1 MANKITLFMIVCIM
15 TACSSNKKDEF
26 DPTNPGGKDSTGK
39 SVPAETGAIPAANKH
54 HAKLTKNIDPRT
66 YGGEKSADQLIMDD
80 MYAHIKD
87 NPAYGPIDVLG
98 IWVGPFG
105 KNAINVSLT
114 KIEGNVVEGY
124 SVCAGN
130 FRKIKG
136 FYETKNDIVY
146 HFQMNESGTD
156 PYDGVFDFSINLQDM
171 KLTGNWKPFKEKG
184 NTAKEYT
191 LIKKKFVYDPHVGE
205 FPDASLRLLDYTDV
219 ENLDEEQLAKYR
231 NEIYARHGY
240 SFKNK
245 KWRYYFEKKD
255 WYMPMGLDI
264 RDKLTDIEVQNIELI
279 YEYESYYEEEYDYY
293 GR

>member
-1 MANKITLFMIVCIM
+1 
-15 TACSSNKKDEF
+15 
-26 DPTNPGGKDSTGK
+26 
-39 SVPAETGAIPAANKH
+39 
-54 HAKLTKNIDPRT
+54 
-66 YGGEKSADQLIMDD
+66 

-171 KLTGNWKPFKEKG
+171 KLTGNWKPFKEK
-184 NTAKEYT
+184 A
-191 LIKKKFVYDPHVGE
+191 I
-205 FPDASLRLLDYTDV
+205 
-219 ENLDEEQLAKYR
+219 QQ
-231 NEIYARHGY
+231 
-240 SFKNK
+240 KNI
-245 KWRYYFEKKD
+245 
-255 WYMPMGLDI
+255 P
-264 RDKLTDIEVQNIELI
+264 
-279 YEYESYYEEEYDYY
+279 
-293 GR
+293 